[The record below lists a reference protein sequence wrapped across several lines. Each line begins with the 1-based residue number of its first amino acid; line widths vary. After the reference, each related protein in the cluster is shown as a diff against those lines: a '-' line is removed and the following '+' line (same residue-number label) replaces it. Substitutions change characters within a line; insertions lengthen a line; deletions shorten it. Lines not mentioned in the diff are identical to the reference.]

1 MISRRQLLFAGSLLS
16 LLASVSTARAE
27 QSVRLATLASGTVA
41 WEVDTIIRNGF
52 DKKHGLSLSIV
63 PVAGKM
69 AADVLLAGGNADVI
83 VTDWIWVSRQRNAG
97 ADYTFLSYSR
107 QVGSILVAERS
118 SIKTLDNLQ
127 GKTIGIAGGPT
138 DKSWILIQALAKKKH
153 NIDLAKNAVPIFAAP
168 PLLNEKLLSGEIDS
182 VITFWHFAAVLK
194 AKGARDIATIA
205 DAARLLGLDADTPLL
220 GYVFSETW
228 SRKNDN
234 IAMKLAAASRDAK
247 SLLARDDTEWNRLRP
262 LMNAKTDAE
271 FEALKAGFRA
281 GIPADDRIDINA
293 AEKLFAVLAEY
304 GGPALVGDSPT
315 LASGT
320 FASH

>member
-52 DKKHGLSLSIV
+52 DKKYGLSLSIV

-97 ADYTFLSYSR
+97 ADYTFLPYSR

-138 DKSWILIQALAKKKH
+138 DKGWILIQALAKKKH
-153 NIDLAKNAVPIFAAP
+153 NIDLAKNAVPIFAVP
-168 PLLNEKLLSGEIDS
+168 PLLNEKLLSGEIDA

-281 GIPADDRIDINA
+281 GIPVDDTINIDT
-293 AEKLFAVLAEY
+293 AEKLFALLAEY
-304 GGPALVGDSPT
+304 GGPDLIGDSPK
-315 LASGT
+315 LANGT
-320 FASH
+320 FASR